1 VAQRIVVIGGGA
13 AGIGAAGAAKA
24 VDPAADVRVYTE
36 FEDVGYSPCGIPY
49 VHGKE
54 IPDFERL
61 FLATKET
68 YQNSGIDIH
77 YETKVTAIDT
87 GRKSVAVDGEGW
99 VGYDKLIVSTGFD
112 YAPPGVPGSDLSNLY
127 YVKNIRR
134 AMEWD
139 KVLDG
144 VKSAVVVEASPLG
157 LEMVTALCH
166 RGIETHLVDKD
177 AWALSAA
184 ADPDIAGPV
193 QDSWREAGA
202 QLHFNTTLTGFVGS
216 APGGGAPGGG
226 APGGGAPGGGGSVRG
241 VTTSDGDIACDL
253 AVVCTK
259 KQANTTLARAAGL
272 KTGSADGLIVDET
285 MHTTTPDVWAA
296 GDCIEVPHSVTQ
308 IPIQGL
314 SGSHAYAQGKVAGTN
329 AAGGQRIYQPVSV
342 PWGMVAGEWMIG
354 GVSFSETLATALGIP
369 HVVGVAEGISRARY
383 YPGVKK
389 VRVKLLAEPR
399 SLRLIGAQMVGSE
412 GIKERADFLAMAVR
426 THITARELATMENV
440 YSPPI
445 GALNEPIALAA
456 QNLLSRLGG

>member
-1 VAQRIVVIGGGA
+1 VTQRIVVIGGGA

-24 VDPAADVRVYTE
+24 TDPTADVRVYTE

-54 IPDFERL
+54 IPDFQRL

-68 YQNSGIDIH
+68 YEATGIDIR
-77 YETKVTAIDT
+77 YETEVTGFDPGQKT
-87 GRKSVAVDGEGW
+87 VSVPGEAPA
-99 VGYDKLIVSTGFD
+99 GYDKLIVCTGFE
-112 YAPPGVPGSDLSNLY
+112 YAPTRVPGADLGGLY

-144 VKSAVVVEASPLG
+144 VKSAVVIEASPLG

-166 RGIETHLVDKD
+166 RGIETHLVDPD
-177 AWALSAA
+177 AWALAA
-184 ADPDIAGPV
+184 ATDPDIAGPV
-193 QDSWREAGA
+193 QDSWLEMGA
-202 QLHFNTTLTGFVGS
+202 KLHFNTTLTGFVGD
-216 APGGGAPGGG
+216 GT
-226 APGGGAPGGGGSVRG
+226 VRA
-241 VTTSDGDIACDL
+241 VSTSDGDIPCDL

-259 KQANTTLARAAGL
+259 KQANTALARAAGI
-272 KTGSADGLIVDET
+272 KIGSAGGVIVDEG
-285 MHTTTPDVWAA
+285 MRTTTPGIWAA
-296 GDCIEVPHSVTQ
+296 GDCIEVPHSVSQ

-329 AAGGQRIYQPVSV
+329 AAGGQRAYQPVSV

-369 HVVGVAEGISRARY
+369 HVTGVAEGISRARY

-389 VRVKLLAEPR
+389 LRVKLLAEPGT
-399 SLRLIGAQMVGSE
+399 LRLIGAQMVGAE

-426 THITARELATMENV
+426 TGITISELATMENV

-445 GALNEPIALAA
+445 GALNEPIALSA
-456 QNLLSRLGG
+456 QNLLSGLGR